1 MLILPLGIWLG
12 VEATLAALLCA
23 PVKPLTNL
31 ALLAT
36 GFLRRRSVRI
46 VLMTAGAMFLVVLV
60 FSVARMS
67 HLRDVMARPVATSGA
82 ASVFHE
88 ARQEL
93 YSEGIQSCLIG
104 ARAHS
109 CLPHQALGPR
119 ATRTDRAPGPRS
131 PCSRVEASRG
141 GTAACD

>member
-1 MLILPLGIWLG
+1 MLILPLGLWLG
-12 VEATLAALLCA
+12 FEATVAALLCV
-23 PVKPLTNL
+23 PVAPLTQL

-36 GFLRRRSVRI
+36 GLLRRRAVRI

-67 HLRDVMARPVATSGA
+67 QLRDVMTRPVATSGA

-104 ARAHS
+104 ECQPTPASSGECQPTPAS
-109 CLPHQALGPR
+109 SVSASPPLPHR
-119 ATRTDRAPGPRS
+119 
-131 PCSRVEASRG
+131 
-141 GTAACD
+141 